1 MIDYMV
7 KYVIG
12 VLVGIFAIFLI
23 IVLGSAIFE
32 ATYKFPKQ
40 IKYGVTFSPRYVS
53 YLKLDWK
60 KTYVRMLSELGVRNL
75 RIPGYWDVLEK
86 DQGKYDFSE
95 VDFMLDEAS
104 RSSAKV
110 ILVLGEKQPR
120 WPECHIPGW
129 AKSLSVKERQQQ
141 VLKFIQKV
149 TERYKS
155 HPALG
160 AWQVENEPFL
170 PFFGEGCNP
179 ADANFLKTEVNLV
192 KSLSNEPIIV
202 TDSGE
207 LGFWN
212 VPMQL
217 SNVFGTT
224 LYRDV
229 YNPVMGYFTY
239 PMLPYL
245 YNLHSQIIKNIFAPD
260 NQKTIVIEL
269 QAEPWFGSGESL
281 QDLTNQVKKFPV
293 NKMKSYVNFAQKTGF
308 DEIYLWGVEWWYL
321 MAENG
326 HPEYLDY
333 AKTLFK

>member
-1 MIDYMV
+1 MV
-7 KYVIG
+7 KFVIG
-12 VLVGIFAIFLI
+12 ILAGIFAILVI
-23 IVLGSAIFE
+23 IILGSTAFE
-32 ATYKFPKQ
+32 ATYKFPQQ
-40 IKYGVTFSPRYVS
+40 IKYGVTFSPRYAS
-53 YLKLDWK
+53 FLKLDWK
-60 KTYVRMLSELGVRNL
+60 KTYVRMLDELGVRNI
-75 RIPGYWDVLEK
+75 RVPGYWDTVEK
-86 DQGKYDFSE
+86 DKGKYNFSE

-104 RSSAKV
+104 KSGAKV

-129 AKSLSVKERQQQ
+129 AKSLSIKERQQQ
-141 VLKFIQKV
+141 VLQFVQKV
-149 TERYKS
+149 TEQYKN

-170 PFFGEGCNP
+170 QFFGEGCDP
-179 ADANFLKTEVNLV
+179 GDTNFLKAEVSLV
-192 KSLSNEPIIV
+192 KSLSNKPVIV

-239 PMLPYL
+239 PVLPYL
-245 YNLHSQIIKNIFAPD
+245 YNLHSQIIKKIFAPD

-269 QAEPWFGSGESL
+269 QAEPWFGGRESSF
-281 QDLTNQVKKFPV
+281 FPV

-321 MAENG
+321 MATNG

-333 AKTLFK
+333 AKTLFGK